1 MAAASNIDSI
11 LSLITNQ
18 QDTLDIWQI
27 VHRLGENF
35 EQILQSIS
43 SDERLKILQIK
54 DIRTGGT
61 ILHYAVSKSDAE
73 TVEMILECVS
83 EEERYILL
91 SAQTR
96 YKLTPIHCAC
106 LNNNSRVLGLM
117 IRLLK
122 EETWYKLLQITIGG
136 GATPLHQSVLRG
148 HTQAISTIA
157 DSLTAQ
163 QLICLLGI
171 ADDYG
176 RTPLQRAKNHGKHAP
191 AELLQDYQTKAL
203 IDIALQEAD
212 QTGSNFK
219 HKTIFFCTFSVSNS
233 LAGLIQ
239 FLIILFMG
247 CDYEGNAENQT
258 GIFFMCKREGAE
270 LFSISQFL
278 PPKSQ

>member
-1 MAAASNIDSI
+1 MAAVSNIDSI

-35 EQILQSIS
+35 EQTLQSIS
-43 SDERLKILQIK
+43 SDERLQILQIK

-73 TVEMILECVS
+73 TVEMILMCVS

-96 YKLTPIHCAC
+96 YKFTPIHCAC
-106 LNNNSRVLGLM
+106 LNNNSKVLGLM

-122 EETWYKLLQITIGG
+122 EETWYKLIQIAGVEG
-136 GATPLHQSVLRG
+136 VTPLHMSALCG

-163 QLICLLGI
+163 HLIHLLRI
-171 ADDYG
+171 TDDQVS
-176 RTPLQRAKNHGKHAP
+176 TPFQRAEYFGKHAA

-203 IDIALQEAD
+203 IDVALQQTD
-212 QTGSNFK
+212 QTGRNFK
-219 HKTIFFCTFSVSNS
+219 HKTIFSCVQTLVLQPSVS
-233 LAGLIQ
+233 
-239 FLIILFMG
+239 LIILFMG
-247 CDYEGNAENQT
+247 SDYEEYAEKTDWYICHIYGGGCRIVFNFYLKKCV
-258 GIFFMCKREGAE
+258 IR
-270 LFSISQFL
+270 
-278 PPKSQ
+278 